1 MADAKPW
8 EELELIFSGNSFTT
22 VNTTSVSTPEIAK
35 DELLEPS
42 RVETQVVNE
51 CLASLQRAMQ
61 QPDAEESEEL
71 VNMDMLDRC
80 SQALEN
86 CQDLIDF
93 YIAELNQD
101 PETKQFE
108 TPTQIFK
115 FLQTMRQFLATKDHK
130 EENEFIVAILQRFA
144 LLFHYMDY

>member
-61 QPDAEESEEL
+61 QPVAEESEEL

-108 TPTQIFK
+108 TPSQIFK

>member
-8 EELELIFSGNSFTT
+8 EELELIYSGNSFTT

-61 QPDAEESEEL
+61 QPVAEESEEL

>member
-61 QPDAEESEEL
+61 QPVAEESEEL

>member
-1 MADAKPW
+1 VADAKPW
-8 EELELIFSGNSFTT
+8 EELELIYSGNSFTT

-42 RVETQVVNE
+42 RVETQVINE

-61 QPDAEESEEL
+61 QPVAEESEEL

>member
-1 MADAKPW
+1 VADAKPW
-8 EELELIFSGNSFTT
+8 EELELIYSGNSFTT

-61 QPDAEESEEL
+61 QPVAEESEEL